1 MERKEVLEKV
11 IAICRDVFDNE
22 NINLSETSCA
32 AEVEEWDSLTHL
44 SIISDL
50 EDEFKIN
57 FTLDEI
63 NNSKNLGEIVNA
75 IIKHLSE

>member
-1 MERKEVLEKV
+1 MERNEVLEKV
-11 IAICRDVFDNE
+11 IAVCKDVFDNE
-22 NINLSETSCA
+22 NLVLSDTSCA

-50 EDEFKIN
+50 EDEFGIN

-63 NNSKNLGEIVNA
+63 NNSKNLGELVTA
-75 IIKHLSE
+75 IIKHKEA

>member
-1 MERKEVLEKV
+1 MDRNEVFEKV
-11 IAICRDVFDNE
+11 IAICKDVFDNE
-22 NINLSETSCA
+22 NLTLSETSCA

-50 EDEFKIN
+50 EDEFDIS

-63 NNSKNLGEIVNA
+63 NNSKNLGDLVSA

>member
-1 MERKEVLEKV
+1 MERNEVLEKV
-11 IAICRDVFDNE
+11 IAVCKDVFDNDSLV
-22 NINLSETSCA
+22 LSETSCA

-50 EDEFKIN
+50 ENEFDIS

-63 NNSKNLGEIVNA
+63 NNSKNLGELVSA
-75 IIKHLSE
+75 IIKHKEA